1 VATNEN
7 ESKQDSAASNAAA
20 SNAHAAS
27 AGTSAPGGADSVKE
41 LLGRTAADEFVR
53 SGMRLG
59 LGTGSTAIWAIR
71 RIAEGIANGSL
82 TGILGV
88 ATSTQSA
95 FAAQEG
101 NIPLRS
107 MNDPEID
114 GELDLIIDGA
124 DEVDEGL
131 NLTKGGGAALLLE
144 KILAYNAKRV
154 VIIVGRGKYVTRL
167 GATFPV
173 PIEVVREARRTA
185 TRAIEALGG
194 RCEVRQA
201 QRKMGPV
208 ITDNGNILLDT
219 TFEGGIADPTRLEAE
234 LNLIPGVVENGIF
247 SRIEPIVLMGEEDGS
262 ITRLE

>member
-1 VATNEN
+1 M
-7 ESKQDSAASNAAA
+7 ASNKNGPKQNSA
-20 SNAHAAS
+20 AAS

-53 SGMRLG
+53 SGMRVG

-71 RIAEGIANGSL
+71 RIAEGIAEGSL

-95 FAAQEG
+95 FAAEEG
-101 NIPLRS
+101 DIPLRS

-114 GELDLIIDGA
+114 GELDVIIDGA
-124 DEVDEGL
+124 DEIDEGR
-131 NLTKGGGAALLLE
+131 NLTKGGGAALLIE
-144 KILAYNAKRV
+144 KILAYNAERV
-154 VIIVGRGKYVTRL
+154 VIIAGRGKYVARL
-167 GATFPV
+167 GVTYPI

-185 TRAIEALGG
+185 TRSIEALGG

-219 TFEGGIADPTRLEAE
+219 TFADGISDPKGLEGE

-247 SRIEPIVLMGEEDGS
+247 SRIRPLVLIGEEDGS
-262 ITRLE
+262 ITRLG

>member
-1 VATNEN
+1 MGTNG
-7 ESKQDSAASNAAA
+7 KDTR
-20 SNAHAAS
+20 S
-27 AGTSAPGGADSVKE
+27 AGSPGSAAPGGADTVKE
-41 LLGRTAADEFVR
+41 LLGRSAADELVH

-71 RIAEGIANGSL
+71 RIAEGIADGSL

-95 FAAQEG
+95 FAAEEG
-101 NIPLRS
+101 KIPLRS

-131 NLTKGGGAALLLE
+131 NLTKGGGAALLIE
-144 KILAYNAKRV
+144 KILAYNAKQV
-154 VIIVGRGKYVTRL
+154 VIIAGRGKYVPRL
-167 GATFPV
+167 GVTYPI

-185 TRAIEALGG
+185 TRSIEALGG

-219 TFEGGIADPTRLEAE
+219 TFDGGVTNPAELEGR

-247 SRIEPIVLMGEEDGS
+247 SRIKPVVLIGEEDGT
-262 ITRLE
+262 ITRLG